1 MSMTDSQL
9 CALIDKQSRAA
20 IGADDYSESQRAR
33 AMEFYL
39 GEAKGRLAPPDVEGR
54 SSVVSKDL
62 MDTVEWAMPSLM
74 DMFAG
79 SDDIIRFEPDGRE
92 DEQACQDATNYI
104 GYLIHRRNED
114 GFITIHDAV
123 KSALLCRMGFGK
135 CYVDRRQEH
144 REERYEGLSLMELQ
158 ALEADPAI
166 EVIATVQDGVVPPE
180 AQIPGMPPEA
190 FVLYGALCRRTEDV
204 KEFKNEGVPP
214 EEIRVAKDT
223 RLLSECRFI
232 EHRRPVTLSYL
243 REHGYPDDLIDSLAS
258 DEDATRSSDDAQ
270 ARHGYDGSEDDGDEE
285 TDESQREVDL
295 SEAYLKIDMDGNGKA
310 EYRRVVK
317 AGSVVFENEVTD
329 DHPFWL
335 MTPILMP
342 YKVIGLGFYDLVEDL
357 QRIKTALTRQV
368 LDNVYL
374 SNNPRTEVVAGK
386 VDLDDLLS
394 PRPGGIVKVK
404 EAGMM
409 REISTPFV
417 AGAGLQLLQEFDQ
430 IRDTRTGVT
439 EANSAMNADS
449 LAKGNVGSE
458 GVQALMN
465 AGAQRLRLISRVL
478 AETGFKRMYYLM
490 LKLVTQHTD
499 RAQQVRINGRWLDI
513 DPREWKNRY
522 NMTVS
527 IGVGTAGRQQ
537 QVANLSLIGAAQE
550 KLLPMGLATPANIYQ
565 TAKRT
570 VEAMGYRDAD
580 QFFTAP
586 QEGQPPA
593 QGEPESSPEA
603 QAIIQAEQ
611 IKAQATMQK
620 AQMDNQTRLQIAQ
633 AEIQS
638 KERVAMFEAEQRIAI
653 EREKAMRAPVQ
664 VIP

>member
-190 FVLYGALCRRTEDV
+190 FVTYGALCRRTEDV

-223 RLLSECRFI
+223 RLLEGQLQLMVETGKVARA
-232 EHRRPVTLSYL
+232 
-243 REHGYPDDLIDSLAS
+243 SL
-258 DEDATRSSDDAQ
+258 
-270 ARHGYDGSEDDGDEE
+270 
-285 TDESQREVDL
+285 
-295 SEAYLKIDMDGNGKA
+295 
-310 EYRRVVK
+310 
-317 AGSVVFENEVTD
+317 
-329 DHPFWL
+329 
-335 MTPILMP
+335 
-342 YKVIGLGFYDLVEDL
+342 L
-357 QRIKTALTRQV
+357 QRVKQAAT
-368 LDNVYL
+368 
-374 SNNPRTEVVAGK
+374 S
-386 VDLDDLLS
+386 LLS
-394 PRPGGIVKVK
+394 
-404 EAGMM
+404 
-409 REISTPFV
+409 
-417 AGAGLQLLQEFDQ
+417 Q
-430 IRDTRTGVT
+430 
-439 EANSAMNADS
+439 
-449 LAKGNVGSE
+449 
-458 GVQALMN
+458 
-465 AGAQRLRLISRVL
+465 
-478 AETGFKRMYYLM
+478 
-490 LKLVTQHTD
+490 
-499 RAQQVRINGRWLDI
+499 
-513 DPREWKNRY
+513 
-522 NMTVS
+522 
-527 IGVGTAGRQQ
+527 
-537 QVANLSLIGAAQE
+537 
-550 KLLPMGLATPANIYQ
+550 
-565 TAKRT
+565 
-570 VEAMGYRDAD
+570 
-580 QFFTAP
+580 
-586 QEGQPPA
+586 
-593 QGEPESSPEA
+593 
-603 QAIIQAEQ
+603 
-611 IKAQATMQK
+611 
-620 AQMDNQTRLQIAQ
+620 
-633 AEIQS
+633 
-638 KERVAMFEAEQRIAI
+638 
-653 EREKAMRAPVQ
+653 
-664 VIP
+664 